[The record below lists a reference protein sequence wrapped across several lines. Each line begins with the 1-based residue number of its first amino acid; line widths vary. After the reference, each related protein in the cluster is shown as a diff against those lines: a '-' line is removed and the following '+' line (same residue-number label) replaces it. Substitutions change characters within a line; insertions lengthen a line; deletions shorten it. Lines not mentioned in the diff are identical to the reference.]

1 MIAQITKR
9 DMKVMKIYSFDGKK
23 NNIDNIDLASSPL
36 FLGQRFKPADS
47 TSDGAYGK
55 KEETEEKQIEK

>member
-1 MIAQITKR
+1 
-9 DMKVMKIYSFDGKK
+9 MKDMKIYSFDGKK

-36 FLGQRFKPADS
+36 FLGRRFKPAE
-47 TSDGAYGK
+47 TAKDGAYNE

>member
-1 MIAQITKR
+1 
-9 DMKVMKIYSFDGKK
+9 MKVMKIYSFDGKK

-47 TSDGAYGK
+47 ASDGAYDK